1 MNKPL
6 KIIVNILI
14 FTLIAGFGFYV
25 GFSTKSDYKIGSS
38 DTENQETEFVSPYK
52 KANSFDLT
60 SDVLSFDIYEDKIFV
75 ALQDKVSVFDFEGN
89 KQYDFEINSNVRD
102 IVAIY
107 DTIFVLYPTE
117 IELYTIDGQLIDQWE
132 ACSDNA
138 DYCAF
143 TISNNYLFV
152 TDADNK
158 LIVQY
163 NKDGQLIRFIKSPHG
178 FVIPSY
184 AFDIICINDTIYCS
198 NSGRHK
204 IESFTI
210 DGTFI
215 ASYGVSG
222 NQAGEFS
229 GCCNPVYLEKT
240 EGGNIL
246 TSEKGNPRISS
257 FSKHGKFRTILLDS
271 NMLGNGTDA
280 YRMKIQNKNL
290 FVAGKKSFSIYTFD
304 CKQLRNPCSG
314 CDLECPT
321 KISRKKQTNDYD

>member
-25 GFSTKSDYKIGSS
+25 IFSIKLDDKIGNN
-38 DTENQETEFVSPYK
+38 DTENQKTEFDSPYK
-52 KANSFDLT
+52 KTNSF
-60 SDVLSFDIYEDKIFV
+60 VLESEVLGIDIYEDKLFV
-75 ALQDKVSVFDFEGN
+75 ALQDRISIFDFSGN
-89 KQYDFEINSNVRD
+89 KQYDFEIETTIRD
-102 IVAIY
+102 IVVEN
-107 DTIFVLYPTE
+107 DTIFILHPTE
-117 IELYTIDGQLIDQWE
+117 IELYTIDGHLIDQWD
-132 ACSDNA
+132 ACSENA

-143 TISNNYLFV
+143 TTSKDYVFV

-163 NKDGQLIRFIKSPHG
+163 NKDGQLIRFIKSPKG

-198 NSGRHK
+198 NSGKHK
-204 IESFTI
+204 IESYTL

-215 ASYGVSG
+215 TSFGVSG
-222 NQAGEFS
+222 NQSGEFA

-257 FSKHGKFRTILLDS
+257 YSKDGKFRTILLDN
-271 NMLGNGTDA
+271 NMLGGGTDA
-280 YRMKIQNKNL
+280 YRIKILHKNI
-290 FVAGKKSFSIYTFD
+290 FVVGKKSIYIYTFD
-304 CKQLRNPCSG
+304 CKQLRKPCSG
-314 CDLECPT
+314 CELECP
-321 KISRKKQTNDYD
+321 KQIG